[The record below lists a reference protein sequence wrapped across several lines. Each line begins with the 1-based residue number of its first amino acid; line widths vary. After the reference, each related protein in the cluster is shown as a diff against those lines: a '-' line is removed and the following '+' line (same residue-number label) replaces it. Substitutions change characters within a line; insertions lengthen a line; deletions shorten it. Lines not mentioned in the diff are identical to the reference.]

1 ARGATRAR
9 ELAVRASLGAPRG
22 RIARQLLTESAL
34 LAALGTL
41 VGLGVAQLGLA
52 ALRRL
57 GPESVPRLAEIG
69 MDGTVL
75 GYAAGLAVF
84 TVLVFGLLPARRAS
98 RGAPGDA
105 LREGAR
111 GNAMDGRSPV
121 WRVLVAGEVALA
133 LFLLVSSAV
142 VVRSFRNLL
151 AEDTGFDGSDVATV
165 EARLSTA
172 KYPTAAEQV
181 TWFEAFAREVEAIPG
196 DRKSTRLN
204 SSHV

>member
-1 ARGATRAR
+1 
-9 ELAVRASLGAPRG
+9 
-22 RIARQLLTESAL
+22 
-34 LAALGTL
+34 
-41 VGLGVAQLGLA
+41 
-52 ALRRL
+52 
-57 GPESVPRLAEIG
+57 
-69 MDGTVL
+69 
-75 GYAAGLAVF
+75 
-84 TVLVFGLLPARRAS
+84 S

-181 TWFEAFAREVEAIPG
+181 AWFEAFAREVEAIPG
-196 DRKSTRLN
+196 VDAVGFVSALPMEGLPNGRVELDGDLDKHAVGLYALATAGAFEALDVPLLRGRLF
-204 SSHV
+204 